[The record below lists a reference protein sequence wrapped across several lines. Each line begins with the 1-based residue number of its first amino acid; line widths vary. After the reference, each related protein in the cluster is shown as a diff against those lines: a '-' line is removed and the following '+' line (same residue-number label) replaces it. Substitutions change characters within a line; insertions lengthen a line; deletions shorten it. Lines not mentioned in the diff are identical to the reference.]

1 MKGFKDFL
9 MQGNLIELAVAFI
22 MGGAFA
28 AVVTAFTAMI
38 MDLIGKF
45 GGVPDFSKVSVGGIS
60 IGAFLTALLS
70 FILIAAVVYFFVVMP
85 YNKFKERTQGTPE
98 EVPTSEDLLTDIRD
112 LLRAQQGGGTNNPQV

>member
-22 MGGAFA
+22 MGSAFA
-28 AVVTAFTAMI
+28 AVVTAFTAVI
-38 MDLIGKF
+38 MDIIGKF
-45 GGVPDFSKVSVGGIS
+45 GGVPDFSKVSIGGIS

-70 FILIAAVVYFFVVMP
+70 FILIAAVVYFFVVKP
-85 YNKFKERTQGTPE
+85 YNAYKARTQGTPE

-112 LLRAQQGGGTNNPQV
+112 LLRTQQGGGNTPQV